1 MATLIRNARV
11 VRLDSIQT
19 DSVVEVRDGTIRRIG
34 RSGSIEPTDHNV
46 VDAGGRYLAPG
57 FIDMHIHGVH
67 DRLVDAGADRV
78 AGMCEILPRYGVT
91 GFLPTIVPPP
101 PGADTELI
109 AGIAELEPSGT
120 QILGIFFEGPYLGH
134 PGAIPKEAMGKPD
147 ASRVERLIEAAN
159 GVPLVFAVAPEV
171 PGVVELIPT
180 MGRSGTPVFITHS
193 SATVEQGQAAIE
205 AGARHGTHFY
215 DVFPCRDVE
224 DPGVRPCSVVEALLA
239 DPRASVDFI
248 LDGEHVHP
256 VAVQMALECKG
267 PDRVCLITDAN
278 LGAGYPP
285 GVYKGLGDTDVEF
298 AYDGAPARMTRNTR
312 IPGSLAGS
320 GLTMN
325 RAVRNAV
332 NMLNVGVPLAVRMAS
347 ANPAQVLGVH
357 DRKGRIEEGY
367 DADLVLLNDDFTVAA
382 TWAGGR
388 QVWAREA

>member
-1 MATLIRNARV
+1 MATVIRNARV
-11 VRLDSIQT
+11 VLVDT
-19 DSVVEVRDGTIRRIG
+19 VLPDHAVEVRDGRIH
-34 RSGSIEPTDHNV
+34 RVAPSGAIEAADHEI
-46 VDAGGRYLAPG
+46 VDAEGRYLAPG
-57 FIDMHIHGVH
+57 FIDVHIHGVH
-67 DRLVDAGADRV
+67 DKLVDAGADHV

-101 PGADTELI
+101 PGEDAALISGI
-109 AGIAELEPSGT
+109 AGLRPAGT

-134 PGAIPKEAMGKPD
+134 PGAMPEEAMGRPD
-147 ASRVERLIEAAN
+147 PTRVERLIEAAQ
-159 GVPLVFAVAPEV
+159 GVPIVFAVAPEV
-171 PGVVELIPT
+171 PGVVDLIPT
-180 MGRSGTPVFITHS
+180 MGRNGTPVFITHS
-193 SATVEQGQAAIE
+193 SATVEQGKAAIE

-256 VAVQMALECKG
+256 VAVEMALRCKG

-285 GVYKGLGDTDVEF
+285 GVYKGLGDTEVEF
-298 AYDGAPARMTRNTR
+298 AYDGAPARMTKNTR
-312 IPGSLAGS
+312 IPGVLAGS

-332 NMLNVGVPLAVRMAS
+332 SMLNVDVSLAVRMAS
-347 ANPAQVLGVH
+347 ANPAQVLGIH
-357 DRKGRIEEGY
+357 NRKGRIERDF
-367 DADLVLLNDDFTVAA
+367 DADLVLLNDDFTVSA
-382 TWAGGR
+382 TWVGGR
-388 QVWAREA
+388 RV